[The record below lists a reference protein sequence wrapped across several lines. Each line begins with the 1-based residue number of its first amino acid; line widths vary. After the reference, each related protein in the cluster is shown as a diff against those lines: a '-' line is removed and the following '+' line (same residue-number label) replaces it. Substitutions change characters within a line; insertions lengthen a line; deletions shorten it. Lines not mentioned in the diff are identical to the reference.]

1 MLNYDGFMV
10 DKEPLPFDPIERAG
24 LLWEKHVGDASSM
37 RVATSI
43 MRVQRLLL
51 SEFDRV
57 LNPLDLTFA
66 RYEVLR
72 LVSFSRE
79 GRLPLSII
87 GERLMVHPTSVT
99 NAIDR
104 LVASGFVER
113 TPDEADRRR
122 IYASLSADGNRVLR
136 RATKA
141 LMDIDFGLDALST
154 DERKHMFELLRTVRA
169 GDFTE

>member
-1 MLNYDGFMV
+1 MADR
-10 DKEPLPFDPIERAG
+10 EPLLFDPIERAG
-24 LLWEKHVGDASSM
+24 ILWEKHVGDASSM

-43 MRVQRLLL
+43 MRVQQILL

-57 LNPLDLTFA
+57 LKPFGITFA

-72 LVSFSRE
+72 LLSFSRE

-104 LVASGFVER
+104 LVASGLVER
-113 TPDEADRRR
+113 TPDDQDRRR
-122 IYASLSADGNRVLR
+122 VYASLTSDGKRVLR

-141 LMDIDFGLDALST
+141 LMDIDFGLAVLDVP
-154 DERKHMFELLRTVRA
+154 ERERLFKVLRTVRA
-169 GDFTE
+169 DDFEE

>member
-1 MLNYDGFMV
+1 MGDR
-10 DKEPLPFDPIERAG
+10 EPLPFDPIERAG
-24 LLWEKHVGDASSM
+24 VLWEKHVGDASSM

-43 MRVQRLLL
+43 MRVQQHLL

-57 LNPLDLTFA
+57 LKPFGITFA

-72 LVSFSRE
+72 LLSFSRE
-79 GRLPLSII
+79 GRLPLSLI

-104 LVASGFVER
+104 LVASGLVER
-113 TPDEADRRR
+113 TPDDQDRRR
-122 IYASLSADGNRVLR
+122 VYASLTPDGKKVLR

-141 LMDIDFGLDALST
+141 LADIDFGLAVLDRPAREQLF
-154 DERKHMFELLRTVRA
+154 KVLRAVRA
-169 GDFTE
+169 GDFEE

>member
-1 MLNYDGFMV
+1 MADR
-10 DKEPLPFDPIERAG
+10 EPLPFDPIERAG
-24 LLWEKHVGDASSM
+24 ILWEKHVGDASSM

-43 MRVQRLLL
+43 MRVQQLLL
-51 SEFDRV
+51 GEFDRV
-57 LNPLDLTFA
+57 LKPFGITFA

-72 LVSFSRE
+72 LLSFSRE
-79 GRLPLSII
+79 GRLPMSII

-104 LVASGFVER
+104 LVDGGLVDR

-122 IYASLSADGNRVLR
+122 IYASLTPQGRKVLK

-141 LMDIDFGLDALST
+141 LTEIDFGLAVLDVT
-154 DERKHMFELLRTVRA
+154 DRDRLFKVLRSVRA
-169 GDFTE
+169 PDFED